1 MVRAIW
7 LFLKM
12 SDNVSHIRKC
22 YEHQKFFPSWFGVFV
37 NPFYFARKGLAKH
50 VSDLA
55 GHIVGKTLDV
65 GCGTKPYEH
74 LYRSDVYVGLEI
86 DTPENRAS
94 KRADYYYDGNKFPF
108 ADESFDSVVANEV
121 LEHVFNPDQFLN
133 EVARVLRPQGQV
145 LMTLPFVWDEHEQ
158 PYDFARYSSFGIK
171 SLLQRHGFEMIE
183 QRKSTDD
190 IRVIFQLL
198 NAYIY
203 KTTMTRNGWLNHL
216 LARVLTAPF
225 NIFGELL
232 SWITPRNPDLY
243 LDNIVLARKRNDHEK

>member
-1 MVRAIW
+1 MLRI
-7 LFLKM
+7 LKSYCRRQM
-12 SDNVSHIRKC
+12 
-22 YEHQKFFPSWFGVFV
+22 FFPGVGGIFL

-50 VSDLA
+50 ISDLA
-55 GHIVGKTLDV
+55 GRIVGKTLDV
-65 GCGTKPYEH
+65 GCGNKPYAY
-74 LYRSDVYVGLEI
+74 LYRSDEYVGLEI
-86 DTPENRAS
+86 DSMANRQA
-94 KRADYYYDGNKFPF
+94 KKADYFYDGNKFPF

-121 LEHVFNPDQFLN
+121 FEHVFNPDQFLN
-133 EVARVLRPQGQV
+133 EVARVLRPKGMV

-171 SLLQRHGFEMIE
+171 SLLQRNGFEVVE

-203 KTTMTRNGWLNHL
+203 KTTMTRNSWLNHL
-216 LARVLTAPF
+216 LVRVLTAPF
-225 NIFGELL
+225 NILGELL

-243 LDNIVLARKRNDHEK
+243 LDNIVLARKADIGNA